1 MAKLHSNVKKYDPTQ
16 KLLRKTLGDKNY
28 DKAHFLG
35 TSAVASRDARKAA
48 ERAARDAANEPIMP
62 IADEEE
68 LRRNKKKMLS
78 RKNRGRAS
86 TILASDSETLG

>member
-1 MAKLHSNVKKYDPTQ
+1 MGKLHKTIKKYDPSQ
-16 KLLRKTLGDKNY
+16 KLERKILGEKNY
-28 DKAHFLG
+28 DSLHPLG
-35 TSAVASRDARKAA
+35 TAAVAARDARKAA
-48 ERAARDAANEPIMP
+48 ERAATDAANQPIMP

-68 LRRNKKKMLS
+68 LARSRKKMLS

>member
-1 MAKLHSNVKKYDPTQ
+1 MAQLHRNIKKYSPGARLT
-16 KLLRKTLGDKNY
+16 RKIIGDKNW
-28 DKAHFLG
+28 DTAHFLG
-35 TSAVASRDARKAA
+35 TSAVAASDARKSA
-48 ERAARDAANEPIMP
+48 ERAATDAANQPVMP

-68 LRRNKKKMLS
+68 LARSRRKMLS